1 MKLKSEFVLRKF
13 SNKYIA
19 VSVNDNADENN
30 VLISTNSSG
39 AFVFELLHNEISY
52 NEIINRMI
60 EKYDIDEST
69 AKADLDEFLNNIRKA
84 GMLYE

>member
-19 VSVNDNADENN
+19 VSVNDSADENN